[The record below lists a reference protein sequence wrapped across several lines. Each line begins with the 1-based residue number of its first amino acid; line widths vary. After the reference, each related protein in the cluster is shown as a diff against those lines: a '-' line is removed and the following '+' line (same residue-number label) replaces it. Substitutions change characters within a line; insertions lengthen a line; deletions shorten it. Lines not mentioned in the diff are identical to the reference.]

1 MNFDLNIKNYK
12 LSELE
17 EIFNLP
23 KGYNENMFEL
33 NEKRLR
39 QNIQSNTTIHV
50 TLKPKILNFLTDAK
64 TYIMENSKN
73 KNTNTNAYANANA
86 NATSETIKKTYENI
100 YNLDSSLQPS
110 ELISDGGTYIIKKP
124 KTPYGQSKPSEFYEG
139 IINPLDNRILRKNLN
154 IDTRFRENYYTTQ
167 ASNFHF
173 DLPIRFNQVVSMQ
186 LSAIEFPTTFY
197 PISKIFSNNFFSI
210 TIGDVRQI
218 ITIPDGNYT
227 NDGLQLYLNNR
238 MQLYASETDPN
249 LTIFQFIYF
258 TIDST
263 LGNGSGKMIIS
274 VNTSNTNPFTFSLEF
289 NRNIIGEEDKY
300 TPLPLKLGWLFGFRE
315 GVYINNSTYVSEG
328 VVDLRGLRYLYLVVD
343 DFNNNVNNGFYGAFN
358 ASLLNKNILA
368 RISLS
373 GNLLGNLINSQNNLS
388 LITAARQYFG
398 PVVIQKMQIQL
409 LDEYGR
415 IIDLNNMDYS
425 FCLTLQT
432 IYDL

>member
-23 KGYNENMFEL
+23 KGYTENMFES
-33 NEKRLR
+33 NETRLR
-39 QNIQSNTTIHV
+39 QNIQSNSTIHMS
-50 TLKPKILNFLTDAK
+50 LKPRILDFLTDAK
-64 TYIMENSKN
+64 RYIMEHYKKN
-73 KNTNTNAYANANA
+73 ND
-86 NATSETIKKTYENI
+86 ATIETIKKTYGNV
-100 YNLDSSLQPS
+100 YNLDNTLQTS
-110 ELISDGGTYIIKKP
+110 ELISDGGTFIIKKP

-139 IINPLDNRILRKNLN
+139 VINPLDNRILRKNLN

-167 ASNFHF
+167 SSNFHF

-210 TIGDVRQI
+210 VIGDVRQV

-227 NDGLQLYLNNR
+227 NDGLQTYLNNQ
-238 MQLYASETDPN
+238 MQLYSTESDST
-249 LTIFQFIYF
+249 LSIFQFIYF

-263 LGNGSGKMIIS
+263 LGNGSGKMVVGINNS
-274 VNTSNTNPFTFSLEF
+274 YTLEPEPFTFTLEF
-289 NRNIIGEEDKY
+289 NRNIVGEEDKY

-315 GVYINNSTYVSEG
+315 GMYVNNHTYVSEG

-368 RISLS
+368 RISLAGS
-373 GNLLGNLINSQNNLS
+373 LFNTQNNLS